1 MLADWIVSRAN
12 PNFARATVNRIW
24 HEYFEAGIVEPFDD
38 FRSTNMPTNRELL
51 DHLEA
56 GDSINQFLD
65 GFPSVSREQVIAYLE
80 EAIDRAKDAAE

>member
-1 MLADWIVSRAN
+1 MKSSVVSIN
-12 PNFARATVNRIW
+12 PKVMS
-24 HEYFEAGIVEPFDD
+24 GMPV
-38 FRSTNMPTNRELL
+38 FRGTRVPIKALL